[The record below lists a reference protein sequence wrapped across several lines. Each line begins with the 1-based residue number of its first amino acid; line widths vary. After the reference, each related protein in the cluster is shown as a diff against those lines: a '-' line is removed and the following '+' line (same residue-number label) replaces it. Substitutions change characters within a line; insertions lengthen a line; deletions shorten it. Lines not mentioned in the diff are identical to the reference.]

1 MRKNHAYGDT
11 FSAEENDII
20 DAILPHRS
28 KNPRHALHG
37 MTRIFYH
44 GLMTQTYQRRILER
58 ISEVTDDLDELRRV
72 RREIVKGGTAS
83 ASLSAGGGSKSYTRL
98 DLGVITNLIRECEV
112 ELNKLR
118 ARLNGSDGA
127 IRRIMFT
134 R

>member
-1 MRKNHAYGDT
+1 MA
-11 FSAEENDII
+11 
-20 DAILPHRS
+20 
-28 KNPRHALHG
+28 
-37 MTRIFYH
+37 RIFYY
-44 GLMTQTYQRRILER
+44 GIMTTQYKRRLLER

-98 DLGVITNLIRECEV
+98 DLGVVTNLIRAAEV
-112 ELNKLR
+112 EINQLR
-118 ARLNGSDGA
+118 ARLNGSDGP